1 VEIKKGSK
9 APSNCAY
16 LRIIDTRSNISRNA
30 EIPPAQPMSKDND
43 FSDEAEPD

>member
-1 VEIKKGSK
+1 MEIKKDQK
-9 APSNCAY
+9 RANCAY
-16 LRIIDTRSNISRNA
+16 LRIIVTRRNISRNA